1 MSKMSKK
8 YDVLFTV
15 FFLLI
20 SFNLNSQS
28 RKEIRQQKT
37 LLKKQKKIEK
47 FKEIT
52 WLTVKDSVG
61 YFTDDKR
68 LYRETSSMESS
79 SEKAKNF
86 INKDMNNFT
95 ERAAFK
101 NDQESKI
108 GTYILEEKIVQ
119 AVIFKSDFKK
129 LIIEIIATCNSGL
142 NSKSTLVL
150 EKKEIDEIR
159 KVNTINSFIAGRFK
173 TPFLSEK
180 KMLNTIDGLCF

>member
-1 MSKMSKK
+1 MSKK
-8 YDVLFTV
+8 HVVLFTV
-15 FFLLI
+15 FFFFI

-28 RKEIRQQKT
+28 RKEIRQQKA

-47 FKEIT
+47 FKDTT
-52 WLTVKDSVG
+52 WLTIKDSIG

-68 LYRETSSMESS
+68 SYRETSSMESS
-79 SEKAKNF
+79 SEKARNF

-95 ERAAFK
+95 ERASFK

-119 AVIFKSDFKK
+119 AVLFKSDFKK
-129 LIIEIIATCNSGL
+129 LIIEIIATCNSCL

-150 EKKEIDEIR
+150 QKKEIDEIR
-159 KVNTINSFIAGRFK
+159 KVNTIDSFITGRFK
-173 TPFLSEK
+173 TPFLAEK

>member
-1 MSKMSKK
+1 MSKK
-8 YDVLFTV
+8 YVVLFAV
-15 FFLLI
+15 FIFLI

-28 RKEIRQQKT
+28 RKEIRQQKA

-52 WLTVKDSVG
+52 WLTVKDSTG

-68 LYRETSSMESS
+68 LYKETSSMESS
-79 SEKAKNF
+79 SEKARNF

-95 ERAAFK
+95 ERASFK
-101 NDQESKI
+101 NNQESKI

-119 AVIFKSDFKK
+119 SVLFKSDFKK
-129 LIIEIIATCNSGL
+129 LIIEIIAICNSGL

-150 EKKEIDEIR
+150 GEKEIDEIR
-159 KVNTINSFIAGRFK
+159 KVNTIDSFISGRFK
-173 TPFLSEK
+173 TPFLVEK

>member
-1 MSKMSKK
+1 MLKK
-8 YDVLFTV
+8 HVVLFTI
-15 FFLLI
+15 FFFFI

-28 RKEIRQQKT
+28 RKEIRQQKA

-47 FKEIT
+47 FKDTT
-52 WLTVKDSVG
+52 WLTIKDSIG

-68 LYRETSSMESS
+68 SYRETSSMESS
-79 SEKAKNF
+79 SEKARNF

-95 ERAAFK
+95 ERASFK

-119 AVIFKSDFKK
+119 AVLFKSDFKK

-159 KVNTINSFIAGRFK
+159 KVNTIDSFITGRFK
-173 TPFLSEK
+173 TPFLAEK
-180 KMLNTIDGLCF
+180 KMLNTIEGLCF